1 MSRWVCLRCFESN
14 EAAFTACQSCG
25 LARGA
30 QPEPG
35 EMHPGAV
42 AAEPQSSRAGGL
54 VGLLLRYWWVLLV
67 VAAPIGGLI
76 FNAQR
81 GDGGAITRAGD
92 LVVADLRVGDC
103 FDLKDADEE
112 TIDDVTARPCGEAHE
127 FELMYR
133 GSVSSDGYPSEA
145 AFQAWLQDN
154 CLPAFA
160 EYVGVSFPESTLD
173 IFWFQPTED
182 GWDAGDHSVQC
193 AIYDPADAQLTSAV
207 RNAAR

>member
-1 MSRWVCLRCFESN
+1 
-14 EAAFTACQSCG
+14 
-25 LARGA
+25 
-30 QPEPG
+30 
-35 EMHPGAV
+35 MHPGAV

-133 GSVSSDGYPSEA
+133 GGVSSDGYPSEA

>member
-35 EMHPGAV
+35 EVHPGAV
-42 AAEPQSSRAGGL
+42 EPEPSVGRGL
-54 VGLLLRYWWVLLV
+54 VGVLLRHWWVLLLI
-67 VAAPIGGLI
+67 AAPIGGLI

-81 GDGGAITRAGD
+81 GDGGDITRAGD
-92 LVVADLRVGDC
+92 LVVSDLRVGDC

-112 TIDDVTARPCGEAHE
+112 EIDDVTARPCGESHE
-127 FELMYR
+127 FELMFR
-133 GSVSSDGYPSEA
+133 GSLRSEQYPSDA
-145 AFQAWLQDN
+145 VVDAWLQDN

-160 EYVGVSFPESTLD
+160 EYVGISYEQSALD
-173 IFWFQPTED
+173 IFWFQPTQE
-182 GWDAGDHSVQC
+182 GWDSGDHSLQC
-193 AIYDPADAQLTSAV
+193 VVFDPAEDQLTSPV

>member
-30 QPEPG
+30 QPERG
-35 EMHPGAV
+35 EVHPGAIDP
-42 AAEPQSSRAGGL
+42 EPSLGRGM
-54 VGLLLRYWWVLLV
+54 VGVLLRHWWVLLLI
-67 VAAPIGGLI
+67 AAPIGGLI

-112 TIDDVTARPCGEAHE
+112 EIDDVTARPCGESHE
-127 FELMYR
+127 FELMFR
-133 GSVSSDGYPSEA
+133 GSLSSDQYPSEA
-145 AFQAWLQDN
+145 AFTAWLEDN

-160 EYVGVSFPESTLD
+160 EYVGISFAESRLD
-173 IFWFQPTED
+173 IFWFQPTPD
-182 GWDAGDHSVQC
+182 GWHAGDHSVQC
-193 AIYDPADAQLTSAV
+193 AIYDPADAQLASAV
-207 RNAAR
+207 RNVGR